1 MTSRHIAFVLLAVVL
16 FASSACRTGRA
27 DPSSTDPSPTA
38 TRTLR
43 PTYTPAQAKGGEV
56 VASPSAE
63 PGNQAFLPFV
73 MGGEESASPTP
84 TVVPPTPAAEASENR
99 PKQMVLRDDLPALTL
114 PEWPRPAN
122 DNGRCMHFLRSQ
134 YYTEQELDLNI
145 ARLQQLGA
153 KWTLV
158 VYGDENM
165 LHRAAPRFAAAGIV
179 PVWRKMLRPDEPYF
193 NWQRDI
199 EIVTSYGLPPYFQL
213 YNEPSLAAEWDERAP
228 DEDDRE
234 RFLDNLMQATQDVY
248 NAGGFVGWQFINEE
262 WLKVALDEL
271 EQRGGQRVLGRFFFI
286 PHSYGL
292 NHPPNYTEDVNG
304 VLGFLFFARIFQE
317 RYGSVPPFI
326 VGEGG
331 WKINNDADARFPP
344 IDDTLHRDYHVELF
358 LWFKN
363 GVLSNGEPLPDYLF
377 AFCPWLLAA
386 KMDDNAW
393 WDSFAGDRALTIEAV
408 SNLPPFVRRFSWEE

>member
-1 MTSRHIAFVLLAVVL
+1 MSLRNIAFVLLAVFL
-16 FASSACRTGRA
+16 FASSACRTSRA
-27 DPSSTDPSPTA
+27 NSPATAPSPTVA
-38 TRTLR
+38 RNLR
-43 PTYTPAQAKGGEV
+43 PTYTPAHDRA
-56 VASPSAE
+56 ATAYPSPSAE
-63 PGNQAFLPFV
+63 PKNAAFLPFV
-73 MGGEESASPTP
+73 VGGEEPETPTPTAASPTP
-84 TVVPPTPAAEASENR
+84 ATEPSEKQ

-153 KWTLV
+153 KWTLI
-158 VYGDENM
+158 VYADENM
-165 LHRAAPRFAAAGIV
+165 LHLAAPKFAAAGIV
-179 PVWRKMLRPDEPYF
+179 PVWRKMVRPYEPYF

-213 YNEPSLAAEWDERAP
+213 YNEPSLAAEWKEHPP

-234 RFLDNLMQATQDVY
+234 EFLDNLMQATQDVY

-271 EQRGGQRVLGRFFFI
+271 ERRGGQRVLGRFFFI
-286 PHSYGL
+286 PHAYGL

-317 RYGSVPPFI
+317 RYGFVPPFI

-331 WKINNDADARFPP
+331 WKINHDADARFPR
-344 IDDTLHRDYHVELF
+344 IDDVLHRDYHVEVF

-377 AFCPWLLAA
+377 AFCPWLLAS

-393 WDSFAGDRALTIEAV
+393 WDSFAGDRTLTIEAV
-408 SNLPPFVRRFSWEE
+408 SNLQPFVRRFSWEK